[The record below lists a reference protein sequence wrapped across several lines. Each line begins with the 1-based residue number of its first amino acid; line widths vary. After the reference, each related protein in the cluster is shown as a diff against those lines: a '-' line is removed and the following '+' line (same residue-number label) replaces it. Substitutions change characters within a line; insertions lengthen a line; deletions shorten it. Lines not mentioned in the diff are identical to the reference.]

1 MTEGEKKL
9 VDVLKN
15 KFPKAEEVHVQDISG
30 MVRVMDYGST
40 QNEDNISEWS
50 DMFICI

>member
-30 MVRVMDYGST
+30 MVRVMDY
-40 QNEDNISEWS
+40 DV
-50 DMFICI
+50 